1 MAGSSFVLTCALEA
15 LQRHAEAGQAW
26 RHRHPG
32 LVVDVDPPAL
42 STKGHSSTTRGPAGG
57 GSSIPSVETTK
68 NDAGRSTTMTRN
80 QATAAGTGLI
90 AGVVASIITGQWWLV
105 AVGLILGAAIA
116 RWKGGRP

>member
-1 MAGSSFVLTCALEA
+1 
-15 LQRHAEAGQAW
+15 
-26 RHRHPG
+26 
-32 LVVDVDPPAL
+32 
-42 STKGHSSTTRGPAGG
+42 
-57 GSSIPSVETTK
+57 
-68 NDAGRSTTMTRN
+68 MTRN